1 MENSK
6 TRSNAYEFE
15 MYSATRSRY
24 ESEYL
29 TTKHTVET
37 FEKLISTI
45 SIPDQKNV
53 SIWIYDNDEE
63 SFVCCPILVDDF
75 IDLYNSTISRM
86 ESLEKKYIDVQRQTI
101 EMESSI
107 CEKII
112 RFAQEQKPID
122 DLVEYYKGPVT
133 VPVHLTE
140 SDCEYLEKVMNEKLK
155 VLNDELEKIN
165 KENSPKVYITT
176 GVNKEYV
183 DKLIEDIGKEYNDE
197 SK

>member
-1 MENSK
+1 MENSN
-6 TRSNAYEFE
+6 THSNEYEFE
-15 MYSATRSRY
+15 TYHTTQSRY
-24 ESEYL
+24 KSEYT

-37 FEKLISTI
+37 FEKLMSTI

-63 SFVCCPILVDDF
+63 NYVCCPILVDDF

-86 ESLEKKYIDVQRQTI
+86 ESLEKKYNDVRRKTI
-101 EMESSI
+101 EIESSL
-107 CEKII
+107 CEKILNY
-112 RFAQEQKPID
+112 AQKHKPIS
-122 DLVEYYKGPVT
+122 DLVEYYSEPIS

-140 SDCEYLEKVMNEKLK
+140 GDCEYLEKVMNERLK
-155 VLNDELEKIN
+155 VLNEELENLN
-165 KENSPKVYITT
+165 KVNSPKVFITT

-197 SK
+197 TE